1 MSGTNPFRLRE
12 AATPSQSRPHGL
24 EAGAEALH
32 QAGIRFPPI
41 DTGVQKSTK
50 TKTVRIISPHYSRN
64 RDDYGIS
71 GIVSSPP
78 QPFGGSPPTNIDSPS
93 PIEEPSPIDPFSAQS
108 DEGTS
113 QDDDEDLRR
122 NTIANSAPA
131 MPQNFT
137 SLRMPLKPPKKAP
150 ALQFGRDSSAIG
162 SSDESDPVAPIAVTG
177 RPLYNVD
184 DFKRLLL
191 TGEKVPVDGNT
202 AKTPAASIYSSQM
215 VDSNSNIDDPSIS
228 PQSLFERQPEVRSES
243 PNISMDV
250 FHPDEERPG
259 LGQPPLAPNMTRSRP
274 SVPPSRHGK
283 LVKSNMPP
291 TVSFESLSSSPS
303 ERNSPIAPSLE
314 PLSSTSLENRTH
326 LNKPLPSHPVSESPT
341 SLDAMPVMTTSRQ
354 EGTEMT
360 LPLSQHSGLG
370 ATKPSPP
377 ALPTAR
383 RHGQNRSRSSTND
396 SNRSASLS
404 EDLSQNTHPSSSSS
418 SSITASKPPPLPPPR
433 RAGTA
438 PGVESTGSS
447 SNVEPSFSG
456 TESPHFKPRPP
467 APPSRTPSTTSVRRL
482 FRTSTTSGSLGG
494 AAAPLPPVPRRR
506 GSSQSQTSF
515 TPSRLS
521 GEYRISSNERSR
533 ADSNASSTTQP
544 PANVETH
551 AEGKDLVA
559 DLTALQKEVDELRG
573 KFGR

>member
-1 MSGTNPFRLRE
+1 MSGTNPFRRKEE
-12 AATPSQSRPHGL
+12 AAGPSQSRPHGL

-41 DTGVQKSTK
+41 DTG
-50 TKTVRIISPHYSRN
+50 TVRARQ

-71 GIVSSPP
+71 GIVSPPP
-78 QPFGGSPPTNIDSPS
+78 QRFGGSPPTNTHSPS

-122 NTIANSAPA
+122 NTIANTAPA

-150 ALQFGRDSSAIG
+150 ALQFGGDSSATG
-162 SSDESDPVAPIAVTG
+162 FSDESDPVAPTAETG

-202 AKTPAASIYSSQM
+202 AGTSAASIYNSQM
-215 VDSNSNIDDPSIS
+215 GGSNSNIDASS
-228 PQSLFERQPEVRSES
+228 VSRQSVLERQSEVRSES

-250 FHPDEERPG
+250 SPPDEERHG

-291 TVSFESLSSSPS
+291 TVSFESLSSLPS
-303 ERNSPIAPSLE
+303 ERNSTIAPSLE
-314 PLSSTSLENRTH
+314 PLSPTSLENRTH
-326 LNKPLPSHPVSESPT
+326 LNKPLPSPPVSESPT
-341 SLDAMPVMTTSRQ
+341 PLDAMPVMTTSRQ
-354 EGTEMT
+354 EGTENT
-360 LPLSQHSGLG
+360 LPLSQHLGSG

-418 SSITASKPPPLPPPR
+418 SITASKPPPLPPPR

-438 PGVESTGSS
+438 PGVENTGST

-482 FRTSTTSGSLGG
+482 SRISTTSGSLGG
-494 AAAPLPPVPRRR
+494 PAAPLPPVPRRR

-544 PANVETH
+544 PATVETH
-551 AEGKDLVA
+551 VEGKDLVA